1 MSKGS
6 LISNKMLGS
15 KWLRGKE
22 GLFKDIEHENFNIK
36 ERVNGA
42 AINYAGTNSDLSDD
56 DLTIIKTDQI

>member
-36 ERVNGA
+36 DRVGA
-42 AINYAGTNSDLSDD
+42 AINAGTNSDLSDD
-56 DLTIIKTDQI
+56 DPYVYLSKI

>member
-1 MSKGS
+1 
-6 LISNKMLGS
+6 MLGS

-22 GLFKDIEHENFNIK
+22 ALFKDIEHENFNIK